1 MLKKKKRFSES
12 RVRKSTKR
20 LGVVVFTDKYALH
33 AYNYCKPQS
42 TVGLLLLAA
51 SFG

>member
-1 MLKKKKRFSES
+1 MFI
-12 RVRKSTKR
+12 
-20 LGVVVFTDKYALH
+20 DKYALH

-51 SFG
+51 LDSIASVIKHVEF